1 MDLTD
6 VQWAVLEPTFRPRRR
21 PDGRGRPWT
30 DPRAVMNGVLW
41 VLRTGAPWHDLPSR
55 YPPYQ
60 TCHRRFQRWQRSGRL
75 DRLLQRLAEDL
86 RDRGKIDLSEAFSRR
101 DVRLGEKR
109 GPEIGP
115 TRRGK
120 GSKVIAI
127 CDRGGLPIAVHV
139 ASASPYEPHLV
150 PATLDARFL
159 PDLPSC
165 LIGDRGY
172 DSDGLDDLLMTQYGI
187 EMIAANRRGRAK
199 TQDGRPLRRAKRRWK
214 IERLFAWLHNCRR
227 VVTRW
232 ERHVGNYLGMVQ
244 LASARIL
251 LRAFMR

>member
-6 VQWAVLEPTFRPRRR
+6 AQWAVLEPTFRPRRR

-60 TCHRRFQRWQRSGRL
+60 TCHRRFQLWQRSGRL
-75 DRLLQRLAEDL
+75 NRLLQRLAEDL
-86 RDRGKIDLSEAFSRR
+86 
-101 DVRLGEKR
+101 
-109 GPEIGP
+109 PW
-115 TRRGK
+115 
-120 GSKVIAI
+120 
-127 CDRGGLPIAVHV
+127 
-139 ASASPYEPHLV
+139 
-150 PATLDARFL
+150 
-159 PDLPSC
+159 C

-227 VVTRW
+227 VVTRS

-244 LASARIL
+244 LACARIL